1 MACGGNGIIPAVR
14 FSGRVLLFCVGGIV
28 SVLIDMV
35 SRQCLYGVSSVFIW
49 CLIIVDLVFHQC

>member
-28 SVLIDMV
+28 SVLVV
-35 SRQCLYGVSSVFIW
+35 SYQCWWYRISVGGIVSVLVIW
-49 CLIIVDLVFHQC
+49 CFVMLF